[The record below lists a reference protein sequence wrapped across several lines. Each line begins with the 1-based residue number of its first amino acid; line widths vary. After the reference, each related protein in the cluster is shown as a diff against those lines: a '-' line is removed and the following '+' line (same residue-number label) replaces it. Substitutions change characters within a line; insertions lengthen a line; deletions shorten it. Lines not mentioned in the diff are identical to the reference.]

1 MFNKFFMS
9 VTMEDNGMDI
19 KPTDLLGK
27 NFESSHTQVIKV
39 EKEVRCL
46 NIAETPGKDTASE
59 F

>member
-1 MFNKFFMS
+1 
-9 VTMEDNGMDI
+9 MDI

-27 NFESSHTQVIKV
+27 DFESSHTQISKV

-46 NIAETPGKDTASE
+46 NIAETPGKGTPSE

>member
-9 VTMEDNGMDI
+9 VTMEVNGWTQNPQI
-19 KPTDLLGK
+19 SWERILK
-27 NFESSHTQVIKV
+27 SSHTQVSKV

-46 NIAETPGKDTASE
+46 NIAETPGKGTASE